1 MDFGVPK
8 EVRDLER
15 RVGLTPGGV
24 HMLVKAGHTVYVE
37 RGAGHGAGFSDEAYR
52 GVGAQIVYSA
62 EEAYRR
68 AEVAVKVTRPTAAEH
83 ALFRHGQTLFGFL
96 HLPVASPDFLAA
108 LRESE
113 ITAIAYETIQDEQG
127 ELPVLLPTSEV
138 AGRLAPVIA
147 GHLLGDIHE
156 GRGILLS
163 GIPGIPPADVVILGA
178 GVLGANAARAFVG
191 AGAQVTV
198 LDRDLRKLQH
208 LDEALYGRAVTMLA
222 TPYNIEKAVE
232 FADVLVGAV
241 HVPGQR
247 APVLVSRAM
256 LRRMRPRAVILDFS
270 IDSGGCI
277 ETSRPTTHRDPT
289 FIAEGII
296 HYCVPNVPARVART
310 ASYALTNASLPYLL
324 AIGQEGVDAAIRRD
338 SSLARGVLLYQGR
351 LANPRVAAALGQE
364 VEITL

>member
-1 MDFGVPK
+1 MNFGVPK
-8 EVRDLER
+8 EVRDLEQ
-15 RVGLTPGGV
+15 RVGLTPAGV
-24 HMLVKAGHTVYVE
+24 YALVKAGHTVYIE

-52 GVGAQIVYSA
+52 GVGGQIIYSA

-68 AEVAVKVTRPTAAEH
+68 ADVVVKVTRPTAAEH
-83 ALFRHGQTLFGFL
+83 ALFRPGQTLFGFL

-113 ITAIAYETIQDEQG
+113 ITAIAYETIQDEHG
-127 ELPVLLPTSEV
+127 NLPVLSPTSEV

-163 GIPGIPPADVVILGA
+163 GIPGIPPAAVVILGA
-178 GVLGANAARAFVG
+178 GILGSNAARAFLG

-198 LDRDLRKLQH
+198 LDKELHKLQH
-208 LDEALYGRAVTMLA
+208 IDQILGSRVVTLLA
-222 TPYNIEKAVE
+222 TPYNLEKAVE

-247 APVLVSRAM
+247 APILVTRAM
-256 LRRMRPRAVILDFS
+256 LRKMRPRAVILDFS

-289 FIAEGII
+289 FIVEGII

-324 AIGQEGVDAAIRRD
+324 LIGREGVEAAIRQD
-338 SSLARGVLLYQGR
+338 VSLAHGVLLYKGR

-364 VEITL
+364 VEVTL